1 LKDLLRPV
9 DCPSSHELLL
19 LQSEA
24 MSLERSAEL
33 NSHLVSCDFCFAE
46 AHFLSRHQLSLIP
59 YEPAEMP
66 EHLRKLAQALL
77 PRQEPGFKGS
87 GKDVGPGR
95 NDFRVSFSWHQQL

>member
-1 LKDLLRPV
+1 MSSVRVERFVKTRG
-9 DCPSSHELLL
+9 CPSSHELLL

-77 PRQEPGFKGS
+77 PRQEPGFKGPVRTLARS
-87 GKDVGPGR
+87 GMISV
-95 NDFRVSFSWHQQL
+95 